1 MWRVC
6 VNGGKGRG
14 GEENA
19 KRWVGYGHGWKIRSI
34 GPAPHPPRPAPK
46 RTREDGTAGVPGV
59 ESAPGGVGGWGVA
72 DRRPGVQRLPA
83 NPRRRTPPP
92 PRIGRPGADQ
102 DGQTEPRP
110 GQRMRSAPAQAW
122 IRPKRGAVRR
132 ESGLGLK
139 MRQNR
144 PKILQKYRLHRLNK
158 TNHHHLTELT
168 CFTFRWLNASSPES
182 STG

>member
-1 MWRVC
+1 MEGVC
-6 VNGGKGRG
+6 KRWEGTGGRG
-14 GEENA
+14 ECEE
-19 KRWVGYGHGWKIRSI
+19 VGGIWTRMEDSEHRPRPPPS
-34 GPAPHPPRPAPK
+34 PPRPQENARRRNGRGSGGRI
-46 RTREDGTAGVPGV
+46 RT
-59 ESAPGGVGGWGVA
+59 GGSGRVGG
-72 DRRPGVQRLPA
+72 RRSAAWRAAAAGKPA
-83 NPRRRTPPP
+83 QTDAPP